1 MEYTPPIS
9 NKKPYFVCFFAF
21 LLFSACYAVITVW
34 GKFVWLFQI
43 AAILF
48 AVILI
53 EVLIRYVMTRHT
65 YVLDGENF
73 IIIRKTGNKKTVAC
87 DVSLRMAMGVVEKK
101 NAKNIEQNF
110 GPIFKAYNYCQNLF
124 PKTCY
129 FYIFELSGKRC
140 AVSFEPD
147 EAFLSE
153 MKARMAAKEV

>member
-9 NKKPYFVCFFAF
+9 NKKAYFTCFFTF
-21 LLFSACYAVITVW
+21 LLFSACYVTITIW
-34 GKFVWLFQI
+34 GKFVWIFQLV
-43 AAILF
+43 AILF
-48 AVILI
+48 AVVFI
-53 EVLIRYVMTRHT
+53 EVLIRYVMARHT

-73 IIIRKTGNKKTVAC
+73 IIIRKIGNKKTVAC
-87 DVSLRMAMGVVEKK
+87 DVSLRMSMGVVEKE

-110 GPIFKAYNYCQNLF
+110 GPIFRTYNYCQNLF

-153 MKARMAAKEV
+153 MKARMAAKEI